1 MLSSRNR
8 RGDSMLSTTGWMLVA
23 TGFTGALSFRFAL
36 GLLGR
41 KLGLGATTKVHL
53 APAGGVSN
61 VLAGLIGKARREV
74 LMILPAPRSRALVEA
89 LINASKR
96 GALVELLID
105 PAAPK
110 VCPGEC
116 EMLRQAGATLLF
128 DPEHAPVVGTHLLV
142 DHKTLAIGAARS
154 GAHGDPDG
162 IDNLTVLTGQA
173 DEANHFRDFFSTHK
187 GHAQNLFT
195 AAAGASQQA
204 QAPIQQVPA
213 PQASPV
219 AQQVFAPPPAAPAPQ
234 PAPAQITIN
243 PHDPRSLLEAARD
256 AAARGDQNRAAAYL
270 EAAKNAD
277 KRLQEAAAAQASS
290 GIRASA

>member
-1 MLSSRNR
+1 
-8 RGDSMLSTTGWMLVA
+8 MLSTTGWMLVA
-23 TGFTGALSFRFAL
+23 TGFTGALSLRFAL
-36 GLLGR
+36 GALG
-41 KLGLGATTKVHL
+41 KKIGLGATTKVHL
-53 APAGGVSN
+53 APAGGVST

-74 LMILPAPRSRALVEA
+74 LMILPAPRSRPLVDALV
-89 LINASKR
+89 NASKR

-116 EMLRQAGATLLF
+116 EMLRQAGVTLFF

-162 IDNLTVLTGQA
+162 IDNMTVLTGQA
-173 DEANHFRDFFSTHK
+173 DEANQFRDFFSTHK
-187 GHAQNLFT
+187 GHAQNLF
-195 AAAGASQQA
+195 ASAGTVSQQP
-204 QAPIQQVPA
+204 QAPIQPA
-213 PQASPV
+213 PAPHVPVPQPSTVAQQPV
-219 AQQVFAPPPAAPAPQ
+219 AQQPAAPQSPPTQ
-234 PAPAQITIN
+234 TVIN
-243 PHDPRSLLEAARD
+243 PNDPRSLLEAARE

-277 KRLQEAAAAQASS
+277 RRLQEAAQANA
-290 GIRASA
+290 GMRASA

>member
-1 MLSSRNR
+1 
-8 RGDSMLSTTGWMLVA
+8 MLSTTGWMLVA
-23 TGFTGALSFRFAL
+23 TGFTGAMTLRFAL
-36 GLLGR
+36 GLLGK

-53 APAGGVSN
+53 APAGGVSS

-74 LMILPAPRSRALVEA
+74 LMILPAPRSRSLVEA

-116 EMLRQAGATLLF
+116 EMLRQAGVTLLF

-162 IDNLTVLTGQA
+162 IDNMTVLTGQA
-173 DEANHFRDFFSTHK
+173 EEANQFRDFFSTHK
-187 GHAQNLFT
+187 GHAQNLFAPPS
-195 AAAGASQQA
+195 AAPAPPQQA
-204 QAPIQQVPA
+204 AIQQAPIQQAPA
-213 PQASPV
+213 PQPAPV
-219 AQQVFAPPPAAPAPQ
+219 AQQSFAPAAPAPQ
-234 PAPAQITIN
+234 PAPTQTVIN
-243 PHDPRSLLEAARD
+243 PNDPRSLLEAARE

-277 KRLQEAAAAQASS
+277 KRLQEAAQANA
-290 GIRASA
+290 GMRVSA

>member
-1 MLSSRNR
+1 
-8 RGDSMLSTTGWMLVA
+8 MLSTTGWMLVA

-36 GLLGR
+36 GLLGK

-89 LINASKR
+89 LVNASKR

-173 DEANHFRDFFSTHK
+173 DEANQFRDFFSTHK
-187 GHAQNLFT
+187 GHAQNLF
-195 AAAGASQQA
+195 AAPAAASQQP
-204 QAPIQQVPA
+204 QAPIQQMPVQQAAA
-213 PQASPV
+213 PQPSPA
-219 AQQVFAPPPAAPAPQ
+219 AQQVFAPPPSAPAPQ
-234 PAPAQITIN
+234 PAPTQMTIN

-277 KRLQEAAAAQASS
+277 KRLQEAALAQANS